1 MNILIVC
8 GEYFNQSNGLSLSTQ
23 RFVEQFK
30 RLGDEVRVL
39 SSDHGGE
46 SEYSVPVMRV
56 PLVNGIMDRQN
67 YHFAKPVRQVIREA
81 LSWAEIVH
89 FEDPFP
95 LSVETAKLAAQMGL
109 PITGTFHLY
118 PENMT
123 ASVPIFDFP
132 LSNRNIM
139 NVFRW
144 GVFQYCS
151 AIQCPTEKVRE
162 RLARCG
168 YRSKLC
174 VISNGIPSEII
185 AEHPR
190 TERNDRFTI
199 ISVGRYSNEKDQ
211 MTLMKAVRACRHV
224 DDIRLILAGRG
235 PLEDQYRAFGQTLPN
250 PPIMGFYAQEA
261 LLKEIRRAD
270 LYVHCANVE
279 IEGMGCMEAF
289 AQGTVPL
296 IADSE
301 LSSTV
306 AYALTEKNRY
316 QAGNVEELAGKI
328 DDWFEHRDML
338 PTMGQRY
345 IDLARTLTIEES
357 AKKVR
362 QMMMDAIQEKRQ
374 SAPRGGRES

>member
-1 MNILIVC
+1 MKILIVC

-39 SSDHGGE
+39 SSDHGGI

-56 PLVNGIMDRQN
+56 PLVDGIMDRQN

-89 FEDPFP
+89 IEDPFP

-162 RLARCG
+162 RLAKCG

-199 ISVGRYSNEKDQ
+199 ISVGRYSR
-211 MTLMKAVRACRHV
+211 LPPCR
-224 DDIRLILAGRG
+224 
-235 PLEDQYRAFGQTLPN
+235 
-250 PPIMGFYAQEA
+250 
-261 LLKEIRRAD
+261 
-270 LYVHCANVE
+270 
-279 IEGMGCMEAF
+279 
-289 AQGTVPL
+289 
-296 IADSE
+296 
-301 LSSTV
+301 
-306 AYALTEKNRY
+306 
-316 QAGNVEELAGKI
+316 
-328 DDWFEHRDML
+328 
-338 PTMGQRY
+338 
-345 IDLARTLTIEES
+345 
-357 AKKVR
+357 
-362 QMMMDAIQEKRQ
+362 
-374 SAPRGGRES
+374 

>member
-39 SSDHGGE
+39 SSDRGGK

-56 PLVNGIMDRQN
+56 PLVDGIMDRQN
-67 YHFAKPVRQVIREA
+67 YHFAKPVGQVIREA

-95 LSVETAKLAAQMGL
+95 LSVETARVAFHMGM

-151 AIQCPTEKVRE
+151 AIQCPTEKVKE
-162 RLARCG
+162 RLVKCG
-168 YRSKLC
+168 YRSKLW
-174 VISNGIPSEII
+174 VISNGIPSEMI
-185 AEHPR
+185 ADHPG
-190 TERNDRFTI
+190 TARNERFTI

-211 MTLMKAVRACRHV
+211 MTLMKAIRACRHAA
-224 DDIRLILAGRG
+224 DIQLILAGRG
-235 PLEDQYRAFGQTLPN
+235 PLEDQYQAFGQTLPN
-250 PPIMGFYAQEA
+250 PPIMRFYAQEE
-261 LLKEIRRAD
+261 LLQEIRRAD

-301 LSSTV
+301 LSSTI
-306 AYALTEKNRY
+306 AYALTEMNRY
-316 QAGNVEELAGKI
+316 RAGDAEELAGKI
-328 DDWFEHRDML
+328 DYWADHQEEL
-338 PTMGQRY
+338 PPMGQRY
-345 IDLARTLTIEES
+345 IDLARTLTIEQS

-362 QMMMDAIQEKRQ
+362 QMMMDAIHEKRR
-374 SAPRGGRES
+374 SALQEGRES

>member
-23 RFVEQFK
+23 RFAEQFK

-39 SSDHGGE
+39 SSDHGGK
-46 SEYSVPVMRV
+46 SEYSVPVMRIPFV
-56 PLVNGIMDRQN
+56 DGIMDQQN
-67 YHFAKPVRQVIREA
+67 YHFAKPVRQVIQKA
-81 LSWAEIVH
+81 LSWAELVH

-95 LSVETAKLAAQMGL
+95 MSMEAAKLAAQMGL

-132 LSNRNIM
+132 ISNRNIL

-151 AIQCPTEKVRE
+151 AIQCPTEKVKE
-162 RLARCG
+162 RLAKSG
-168 YRSKLC
+168 YRSKLY

-185 AEHPR
+185 AAHPC
-190 TERNDRFTI
+190 TKRNDRFTI

-211 MTLMKAVRACRHV
+211 MTLMKAIRACRHAA
-224 DDIRLILAGRG
+224 DIQLILAGKG
-235 PLEDQYRAFGQTLPN
+235 PLEEKYQTFGQTLPN
-250 PPIMGFYAQEA
+250 PPILRFYTQEE
-261 LLKEIRRAD
+261 LMQEIRSAD

-301 LSSTV
+301 LSST
-306 AYALTEKNRY
+306 ASYALTERNRY
-316 QAGNVEELAGKI
+316 QAGDAEELAEKI
-328 DDWFEHRDML
+328 DDWFEHREEL
-338 PTMGQRY
+338 TAMGQRY

-362 QMMMDAIQEKRQ
+362 QMMLEAIREKQQSVPQEER
-374 SAPRGGRES
+374 S